1 MAEVE
6 AVELPVRASAE
17 LIVAA
22 VRENVVTVRSA
33 VSHLGCS
40 HPDACLPDRW

>member
-22 VRENVVTVRSA
+22 VRENVVTVRPA
-33 VSHLGCS
+33 MSHLGW
-40 HPDACLPDRW
+40 HPP